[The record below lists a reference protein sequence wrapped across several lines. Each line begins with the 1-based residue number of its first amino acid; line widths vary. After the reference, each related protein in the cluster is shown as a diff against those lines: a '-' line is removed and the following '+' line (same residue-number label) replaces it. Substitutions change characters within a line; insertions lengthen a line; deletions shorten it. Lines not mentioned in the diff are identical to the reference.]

1 MSKTVIIQPSN
12 LHELSNVASD
22 IEIRCSRS
30 RKKTERKKEKMHLLF
45 EQPVEMVR
53 VDYEDNDELERG
65 ARIVR
70 VELRDDPF

>member
-1 MSKTVIIQPSN
+1 
-12 LHELSNVASD
+12 
-22 IEIRCSRS
+22 
-30 RKKTERKKEKMHLLF
+30 MHLLF